1 MSASWLS
8 LSEML
13 SMRDVSV
20 VVVLV
25 ADGVEV
31 DRCGCQRVVSIFVC
45 AFLWAC
51 KGRGNLL

>member
-1 MSASWLS
+1 
-8 LSEML
+8 
-13 SMRDVSV
+13 MRDVSV